1 MERCGQAL
9 PGTPQALGR
18 HTAVIATLV
27 DWSAAFDRQDPTL
40 AIKSFQENGV
50 RGSLIPILM
59 GFFERRKMFVKW
71 RGIISSI
78 KDLPAGGPQRTSL
91 GLWSFLSQTNDNPE
105 KTEKENIL
113 NLWMIRQF

>member
-1 MERCGQAL
+1 MDGSTKGE
-9 PGTPQALGR
+9 
-18 HTAVIATLV
+18 HTAVIGTLV

-59 GFFERRKMFVKW
+59 SFFERRKMFVKW
-71 RGIISSI
+71 HGIISSV
-78 KDLPAGGPQRTSL
+78 KDLPAGGPQGTSL

-105 KTEKENIL
+105 NTGEEDL
-113 NLWMIRQF
+113 CECQSHTV

>member
-1 MERCGQAL
+1 
-9 PGTPQALGR
+9 
-18 HTAVIATLV
+18 
-27 DWSAAFDRQDPTL
+27 
-40 AIKSFQENGV
+40 
-50 RGSLIPILM
+50 
-59 GFFERRKMFVKW
+59 MFVKW

-113 NLWMIRQF
+113 NLWMIRQFLGVVNLLSIGIASHNYRASVPSNVRMSGLVISNANLKEQGQLRYVILL